1 MEECKYVVKEEK
13 MSYFFTDNIEIS
25 SDDYDRENSDEEN
38 YNEDNLFSRKY
49 KEFLFIRLCKL
60 LPDI

>member
-1 MEECKYVVKEEK
+1 MEECKYVVKEER

-38 YNEDNLFSRKY
+38 YNEDNLFSTIY
-49 KEFLFIRLCKL
+49 FVYQALQVAS
-60 LPDI
+60 

>member
-1 MEECKYVVKEEK
+1 MEECKYVVKEER

-25 SDDYDRENSDEEN
+25 FDDYDRENSDEEN

-49 KEFLFIRLCKL
+49 KQFLFIRLCKL